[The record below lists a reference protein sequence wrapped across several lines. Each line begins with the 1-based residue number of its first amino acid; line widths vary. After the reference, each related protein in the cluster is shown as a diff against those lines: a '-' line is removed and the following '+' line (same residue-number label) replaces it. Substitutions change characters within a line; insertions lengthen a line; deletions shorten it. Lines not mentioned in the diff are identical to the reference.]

1 MERVIL
7 ARHAESVFNV
17 RGVLNGDPSI
27 PGGLTERGRE
37 QARRLGEALAGE
49 AIDLC
54 ATTEFER
61 TRETAE
67 IALAG
72 REVPRVIVAE
82 LNDPPAGDLEL
93 RPYEELVGWR
103 ERNGPDV
110 AIPGL
115 IRTERDYFKEAA
127 LGFRRL
133 TERPE
138 RSVLAI
144 LHGYVITW
152 ITSIDGSSSP
162 AVHAEPI
169 VMERGQLLEV
179 LDAVADDVFRHYSWE
194 TSGRPLLRGPA
205 STNP

>member
-1 MERVIL
+1 M
-7 ARHAESVFNV
+7 
-17 RGVLNGDPSI
+17 
-27 PGGLTERGRE
+27 
-37 QARRLGEALAGE
+37 
-49 AIDLC
+49 
-54 ATTEFER
+54 TTEFER
-61 TRETAE
+61 TGETAD

-72 REVPRVIVAE
+72 RDVPRLVVPE

-93 RPYEELVGWR
+93 RPYEELASWR
-103 ERNGPDV
+103 ATNGPDA

-115 IRTERDYFKEAA
+115 TRTEGDYFRDAA
-127 LGFRRL
+127 FGFRRL

-138 RSVLAI
+138 GSVLAI

-152 ITSIDGSSSP
+152 ITSIEGSSTP
-162 AVHAEPI
+162 AQHAEPVPI
-169 VMERGQLLEV
+169 ERGQLLEV